1 MDFKTFKTAYEKSPV
16 LEYVNKRAGKVPLA
30 TIKLITYNHA
40 KYIATCLDS
49 LLKQKT
55 NFDFEILIAED
66 ESSDGTREIC
76 KEYADKYPDKIR
88 LLLNSRANN
97 IAINGKPSGTFNS
110 VFANFSAKGKYLTTI
125 EGDDYLMD
133 ENSLQKR
140 VEFLENNERFVAC
153 FHNTKVIE
161 QETSKEQHVFN
172 FKSDRTFEA
181 DDLLKVSIHTASL
194 LYRNNLIKLFDED
207 MKNIVCGDFILRG
220 KLAEFGA
227 AKFLYDVKPAVYRRH
242 DQGIFSPIPL
252 EAQTKLAIDGLQY
265 LINYYKTKKSNLDI
279 KKNASYL
286 YLSYFVSHLMK
297 DKKIKLNYLKKSLL
311 YGKEVNYSPYQIIK
325 EFLFFKLYRL

>member
-1 MDFKTFKTAYEKSPV
+1 MDFKTFKTVYEKSPV
-16 LEYVNKRAGKVPLA
+16 LEYVNKRAGKEPLA
-30 TIKLITYNHA
+30 TIKVVTYNHA

-49 LLKQKT
+49 LIKQKT

-76 KEYADKYPDKIR
+76 KKYAYKYPDKIR

-110 VFANFSAKGKYLTTI
+110 VYANFSAKGKYITTI

-133 ENSLQKR
+133 EESLQKR

-153 FHNTKVIE
+153 FHNTKVLD
-161 QETSKEQHVFN
+161 QETLKEHHVFN
-172 FKSDRTFEA
+172 YKSDRTIKA
-181 DDLLKVSIHTASL
+181 DDLLKVWIHTASL
-194 LYRNNLIKLFDED
+194 LYRNNLIDLFDED
-207 MKNIVCGDFILRG
+207 MKSIVCGDFILRG

-242 DQGIFSPIPL
+242 DRGIFSPISL
-252 EAQTKLAIDGLQY
+252 EAKTKLAIDGLQY
-265 LINYYKTKKSNLDI
+265 LMNYYKTKKSNLEI
-279 KKNASYL
+279 NKSASNL
-286 YLSYFVSHLMK
+286 YFSYFVSHLIK
-297 DKKIKLNYLKKSLL
+297 DRKMKLNYLKKSFL
-311 YGKEVNYSPYQIIK
+311 YGKEVNYSPFQIIK
-325 EFLFFKLYRL
+325 EFVYLKSYRL